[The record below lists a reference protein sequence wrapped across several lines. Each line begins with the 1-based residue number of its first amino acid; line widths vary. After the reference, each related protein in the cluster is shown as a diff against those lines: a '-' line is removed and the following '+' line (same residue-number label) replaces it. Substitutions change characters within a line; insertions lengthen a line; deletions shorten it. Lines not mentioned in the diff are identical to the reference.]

1 MTAIAPSIRRPIW
14 PLALLAVLL
23 MMIMVSTVML
33 GIALLYRPLY
43 TVYIVDTDLKFSL
56 ETRGDTVAAAL
67 EEAGISLNAGD
78 AIYPSLTTNL
88 SPDLEIIIER
98 SRRVT
103 LRVDGQAQS
112 LITRINAPLTFLA
125 SAGIPFNPSQ
135 DRIYLDDVLI
145 EDTQLHDWST
155 PFDTLEIHHAIPF
168 RLFEGDVGEELTS
181 FAATVGEALL
191 ENKIPIYQH
200 DRLEPPSDTPLSP
213 LMNVHIDRAKAI
225 HIYSGNQSQRAYVT
239 ASDIAT
245 ALEEAGWVLGPLD
258 YPRQPLD
265 TPVTEGMR
273 IDVTRVH
280 EETTEHREVIPF
292 QTVWIA
298 DSELELDQRR
308 HVSGQSGERLLRFQV
323 RYEDGNEISR
333 EQISAQTTREPQN
346 ETYYYGTRIVLRTI
360 ETEFGP
366 QQYWRVIRME
376 ITSYKPSD
384 GPANITATGLEITK
398 GIVATHPDVIPYHTR
413 VYVPGYGIGQVEDTG
428 YGLTTTRRWLDLG
441 YEDENYVPWRKQENV
456 YLLTPIPEDFPYVLP
471 P

>member
-1 MTAIAPSIRRPIW
+1 MK
-14 PLALLAVLL
+14 L
-23 MMIMVSTVML
+23 
-33 GIALLYRPLY
+33 
-43 TVYIVDTDLKFSL
+43 SL
-56 ETRGDTVAAAL
+56 ETRSDTVAAVL
-67 EEAGISLNAGD
+67 QEVGISLNAGD
-78 AIYPSLTTNL
+78 AVYPPLTTNL
-88 SPDLEIIIER
+88 SPDLEISIDR

-103 LRVDGQAQS
+103 LQVDGQAQS
-112 LITRINAPLTFLA
+112 FITRINAPLTFLA

-135 DRIYLDDVLI
+135 DRIYLDDALI
-145 EDTQLHDWST
+145 EDAQLHEWST
-155 PFDTLEIHHAIPF
+155 PFDTLEIHRAIPF
-168 RLFEGDVGEELTS
+168 RLFVGDVGEELTS
-181 FAATVGEALL
+181 FAATVGEALH
-191 ENKIPIYQH
+191 ENKIPIYSH
-200 DRLEPPSDTPLSP
+200 DRLEPPPHTPLSP

-225 HIYSGNQSQRAYVT
+225 HIYSGIQSQRAFVT
-239 ASDIAT
+239 ASDITT
-245 ALEEAGWVLGPLD
+245 ALEEAGWALGPLD
-258 YPRQPLD
+258 YTRQPPD

-273 IDVTRVH
+273 IDVIRVH
-280 EETTEHREVIPF
+280 EEVIEHREVIPF

-308 HVSGQSGERLLRFQV
+308 YVSGQSGERLLRFQV

-346 ETYYYGTRIVLRTI
+346 EAYYYGTRIVLRTI
-360 ETEFGP
+360 ETEIGP

-384 GPANITATGLEITK
+384 GPVNITATGLKITK

-456 YLLTPIPEDFPYVLP
+456 YLLTPIPEEFPYVLP